1 MSNAILKDK
10 DIFQLGIVVADYD
23 NALAHWK
30 KLLGKEPD
38 AVGICGSKEGGTAKQ
53 ACFNLPNTMIEIL
66 APDTGDS
73 VWRRHLAVH
82 GPGIQH
88 IAIRFSEPAKAL
100 AALNAGGFAT
110 TQESE
115 HRESTFG
122 NAYVDAFPALGVDL
136 EVLGDR

>member
-1 MSNAILKDK
+1 MSDAILKDK
-10 DIFQLGIVVADYD
+10 EFFQLGIVVADYD
-23 NALAHWK
+23 GALAHWK

-66 APDTGDS
+66 GPDEGDS
-73 VWRRHLAVH
+73 VWRRHLAMH

-88 IAIRFSEPAKAL
+88 IAIRFDDPAKAL
-100 AALNAGGFAT
+100 AALNGAGFAT
-110 TQESE
+110 TQESA
-115 HRESTFG
+115 HRKDAFG
-122 NAYVDAFPALGVDL
+122 NAYVDSLAALGVDL